1 MSLTLDAFLCSWPF
15 DPWLLVALALSGAI
29 YFRGWL
35 CLHRRDGG
43 RTPGPHATR
52 LAKGRLC
59 AFLAGLAT
67 IYVALASPIE
77 PFASLLLQVHMVQ
90 HLLLLMAAPPL
101 LWLGA
106 PMLPLLRGLPR
117 PIRTYWIAPLFRSTF
132 LRTLFGRLTHPAVAL
147 IVFTA
152 ASWGWHV
159 PALYDLALRSPGWH
173 YLQHACFLGAGL
185 LFWYPVVRP
194 YPARPRWPLGLLF
207 PYLIL
212 ADLQNTLLSALLTFS
227 DHVLYPY
234 YTTVPRLAGQSALAD
249 QATAGVLMWVPGSA
263 VFLLPLFWIGVEF
276 LFGRPSGAV
285 RAIGTRGRLVGAML
299 SRPSETVMGLPGLA
313 GPRKHVVP
321 DFMLSRPGK
330 SGETE
335 GVAGAPRK
343 HGTPGRVPLPLA
355 PSPHPAISSGFDLL
369 RVPLVG
375 RFLRWRHARL
385 ALQLPLAVLAAVVI
399 LDGLRGP
406 QVGAMNLAGVLPW
419 IHWRGFVVLGLLATG
434 NVFCMACPFTAPRT
448 LARRWLPQGWNWPRP
463 LRNKWAAVVLLGLF
477 LWAYEAFSL
486 WDSPWWTA
494 WIAVGYFAAAFVVDG
509 LFRGAAFCKYLCP
522 IGQFNFVQSL
532 ASPLEVRV
540 RDPGVCAAC
549 RTRDCI
555 RGRPPHPFP
564 SPPGGE
570 GRVRGG
576 VPGCEMHLFQPRK
589 VGNMDCTF
597 CLDCI
602 HACPHDN
609 IGVLA
614 RAPMSDLTR
623 DPVRSGVGRFGS
635 RPDLAALVLV
645 LVFGAFANAAGM
657 VGPVVAWQARCSSL
671 LGQRSPLLAVSLFY
685 GVALVVLPL
694 LAVGAAAALSRR
706 WGRAVGQVGNL
717 PLGKGRLP
725 TCPTASLLATA
736 TRFSYALVPLGFGM
750 WLAHYSYHFLTSYD
764 VAVPV
769 TQRFLID
776 LGWTGLGQPAWVASC
791 CRPVA
796 DWLPRLEILFLD
808 FGLLLSLYAGYRIAQ
823 SQAPRLTQTLKAF
836 APWAVLMVV
845 LFAAGVWIV
854 LQPMQM
860 RGVS

>member
-1 MSLTLDAFLCSWPF
+1 M
-15 DPWLLVALALSGAI
+15 
-29 YFRGWL
+29 
-35 CLHRRDGG
+35 
-43 RTPGPHATR
+43 
-52 LAKGRLC
+52 
-59 AFLAGLAT
+59 GLA
-67 IYVALASPIE
+67 
-77 PFASLLLQVHMVQ
+77 
-90 HLLLLMAAPPL
+90 
-101 LWLGA
+101 
-106 PMLPLLRGLPR
+106 R
-117 PIRTYWIAPLFRSTF
+117 
-132 LRTLFGRLTHPAVAL
+132 
-147 IVFTA
+147 
-152 ASWGWHV
+152 
-159 PALYDLALRSPGWH
+159 PALYDLALRSPAWH

-212 ADLQNTLLSALLTFS
+212 ADLQNTILSALLTFS
-227 DHVLYPY
+227 DRVLYPY

-249 QATAGVLMWVPGSA
+249 QSAAGVLMWVPGSA
-263 VFLLPLFWIGVEF
+263 AFLLPLFWVGVEF
-276 LFGRPSGAV
+276 LFGRQEGKQTRRQGKGA
-285 RAIGTRGRLVGAML
+285 RIPLALVTSA
-299 SRPSETVMGLPGLA
+299 RPSV
-313 GPRKHVVP
+313 
-321 DFMLSRPGK
+321 S
-330 SGETE
+330 
-335 GVAGAPRK
+335 
-343 HGTPGRVPLPLA
+343 
-355 PSPHPAISSGFDLL
+355 SSGFDLL

-385 ALQLPLAVLAAVVI
+385 ALQLPMAVLAAVVI

-419 IHWRGFVVLGLLATG
+419 IHWRGFVVLGLLAAG
-434 NVFCMACPFTAPRT
+434 NVFCMACPFTAPRA
-448 LARRWLPQGWNWPRP
+448 LARRWMPQGWNWPRR
-463 LRNKWAAVVLLGLF
+463 LRNKWLAVVLMGLF
-477 LWAYEAFSL
+477 LWAYEAFAL

-494 WIAVGYFAAAFVVDG
+494 WIAVGYFTAAFVVDG
-509 LFRGAAFCKYLCP
+509 FFRGGAFCKYLCP

-540 RDPGVCAAC
+540 RDPGVCATC
-549 RTRDCI
+549 RTRDCV
-555 RGRPPHPFP
+555 RGRD
-564 SPPGGE
+564 
-570 GRVRGG
+570 G

-597 CLDCI
+597 CLDCV

-614 RAPMSDLTR
+614 GAPTGDLWR
-623 DPVRSGVGRFGS
+623 DPVRSGVGRFGA

-657 VGPVVAWQARCSSL
+657 VGPVVEWQTRLSSL
-671 LGQRSPLLAVSLFY
+671 LGQRSPLLAVSLFC
-685 GVALVVLPL
+685 VAALVVLPV
-694 LAVGAAAALSRR
+694 LAVGAAADLSRW
-706 WGRAVGQVGNL
+706 WGGSAA
-717 PLGKGRLP
+717 GRSGATP
-725 TCPTASLLATA
+725 PLLATA

-776 LGWTGLGQPAWVASC
+776 LGWTGLGQPEWVASC

-796 DWLPRLEILFLD
+796 DWLPRLEVLFLD
-808 FGLLLSLYAGYRIAQ
+808 FGLLLSLYSGYRIAQ
-823 SQAPRLTQTLKAF
+823 SQASRLTQTLKVF
-836 APWAVLMVV
+836 SPWAVLMVV